1 MSSLGTNGIL
11 NPQGGA
17 ANFALSRV
25 APAEDLAQLVER
37 YWLVRW
43 DLRGRPG
50 YAQETLSYPCVN
62 LVIGTHRPGVFGPV
76 TRRFTAELA
85 GLGWVVGAK
94 FRPGAFAAF
103 SDAPAIALVDQS
115 RQLGELFGP
124 AGYALTRAV
133 HDELDDPARIAH
145 VEAFLRAHRRPIA
158 RDAIEVARVVGLAEA
173 EPAIA
178 RAADLADRAGLPLR
192 ALERLFRR
200 HVGLPPKTVIRRFRV
215 QEAAARVAAGA
226 AITWTELAHEL
237 GYCDQAHF
245 IREFKA
251 QLGRTPTQYAAWCA
265 ASQGGVASA
274 PTSTPS
280 FAASARVAAAD
291 PQRT

>member
-1 MSSLGTNGIL
+1 MPDLGKNGIL
-11 NPQGGA
+11 NPQAGA
-17 ANFALSRV
+17 AHFALSRV
-25 APAEDLAQLVER
+25 APAAELADVVER

-43 DLRGRPG
+43 DLRGRPA

-62 LVIGTHRPGVFGPV
+62 IVIGTHQPGVFGPV

-94 FRPGAFAAF
+94 LKAGAFGAF
-103 SDAPAIALVDQS
+103 SDAPVVALVDRS
-115 RQLGELFGP
+115 RQLGELFGA

-133 HDELDDPARIAH
+133 HDEVDDAARVAH
-145 VEAFLRAHRRPIA
+145 VERFLRAHRRAIA
-158 RDAIEVARVVGLAEA
+158 RDAVEVARIVLLAES

-178 RAADLADRAGLPLR
+178 RADELAARAGLPLR

-215 QEAAARVAAGA
+215 QQAAARVAAGDTV
-226 AITWTELAHEL
+226 TWTALAHEL

-265 ASQGGVASA
+265 AAPGTAVAPPGRDPYPAEPA
-274 PTSTPS
+274 PAR
-280 FAASARVAAAD
+280 AATR
-291 PQRT
+291 